1 MNMQL
6 FSIDFATPLY
16 SKTIELRDEVLRRP
30 LNIYF
35 TEQQLSEEWNQ
46 FHLVAVSE
54 EQQELL
60 GVLVLKPISKDVVKM
75 RQVAVSPL
83 HQRKGVGQ
91 KLVQFSEQF
100 ARMHQFKKMELSARE
115 VAVPFYLQ
123 LDYEKIGD
131 RYVEVNI
138 PHYKM
143 QKEL

>member
-1 MNMQL
+1 MNL
-6 FSIDFATPLY
+6 FSVEFATPLY
-16 SKTIELRDEVLRRP
+16 SKTIELRDEVLRKP
-30 LNIYF
+30 LNLHF
-35 TEQQLSEEWNQ
+35 TEEQLSEEWNQ

-91 KLVQFSEQF
+91 KLVEFSEQF

-123 LDYEKIGD
+123 LDYKKVGG

-138 PHYKM
+138 PHFKM
-143 QKEL
+143 QKDL